1 MLNVLK
7 LITTGLKTVTYLKS
21 NIHLS
26 EKRWFLHSE
35 MQMFIYR
42 KIRLLVQLHIQHI
55 KIVLQQ
61 TKATKTATTTT
72 RRKAT
77 KKSKTKKTINFWQ
90 KLPWFE

>member
-1 MLNVLK
+1 MLNVVK

-21 NIHLS
+21 NVHLF

-35 MQMFIYR
+35 MQIFIYQ

-72 RRKAT
+72 TMKAT
-77 KKSKTKKTINFWQ
+77 KKSKTKKR
-90 KLPWFE
+90 